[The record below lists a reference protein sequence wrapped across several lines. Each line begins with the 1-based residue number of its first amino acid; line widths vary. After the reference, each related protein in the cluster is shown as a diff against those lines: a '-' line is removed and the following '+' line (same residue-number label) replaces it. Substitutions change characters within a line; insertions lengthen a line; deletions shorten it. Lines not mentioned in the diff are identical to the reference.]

1 MTTYKYITKNNSIVK
16 EIETYINNKIYLPK
30 GD

>member
-1 MTTYKYITKNNSIVK
+1 MTVYKYITKNNSIVK
-16 EIETYINNKIYLPK
+16 VIETEINNKINLLK

>member
-1 MTTYKYITKNNSIVK
+1 MTIYKCVAKNNSIVK
-16 EIETYINNKIYLPK
+16 VAEIEINNKIYLPK